1 LPGNPTA
8 EKQDDDPD
16 ADDDEEKEFV
26 IYRSFASM

>member
-16 ADDDEEKEFV
+16 ADDDEEEEFV